1 MEIVMWVL
9 AGGILGWASC
19 AYLRYNE
26 ARGVMVSAILGA
38 VGGLIGG
45 KLVAPIFLTAA
56 AADFSIPALFFAAAV
71 ATGLLLVGNMIYNRW
86 GV

>member
-1 MEIVMWVL
+1 MNIVMWVL

-19 AYLRYNE
+19 AYLRFNE
-26 ARGVMVSAILGA
+26 ARGVLISTILGA

-45 KLVAPIFLTAA
+45 KLIAPMFLTPA

-71 ATGLLLVGNMIYNRW
+71 AAGLLAAGNLIYNRW

>member
-1 MEIVMWVL
+1 MNIVMWIL

-19 AYLRYNE
+19 TYLRFNE
-26 ARGVMVSAILGA
+26 GRGWVIAAVIGA
-38 VGGLIGG
+38 AGGLIGG
-45 KLVAPIFLTAA
+45 KLVAPLFLTPA

-71 ATGLLLVGNMIYNRW
+71 ASGLLFAGNMIYNRW

>member
-9 AGGILGWASC
+9 AGAVLGWASC
-19 AYLRYNE
+19 AYLRFNE
-26 ARGVMVSAILGA
+26 GRGVVVSTLLGA

-45 KLVAPIFLTAA
+45 KLVAPLFLTPA
-56 AADFSIPALFFAAAV
+56 AADFSIPALFFAAMV
-71 ATGLLLVGNMIYNRW
+71 ATALLLVGNVLYNRW

>member
-1 MEIVMWVL
+1 MNIVMWIL

-19 AYLRYNE
+19 TYLRYNE
-26 ARGVMVSAILGA
+26 GRGVVISAILGA

-45 KLVAPIFLTAA
+45 KLVAPIFLTSAS
-56 AADFSIPALFFAAAV
+56 ADFSIPALFFAAMV